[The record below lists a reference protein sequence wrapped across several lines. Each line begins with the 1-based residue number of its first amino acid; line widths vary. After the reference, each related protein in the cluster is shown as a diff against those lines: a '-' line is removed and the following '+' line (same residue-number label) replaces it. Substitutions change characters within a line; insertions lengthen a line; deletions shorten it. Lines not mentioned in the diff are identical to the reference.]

1 MEATVTPRWYL
12 TGTAITGI
20 VYTLSWIVGLSVGAP
35 SVAVNASGAEVVAA
49 YDGHR
54 AVVVAQFVFT
64 EGLPAVGLAV
74 IALALAAAARA
85 LGALTAA
92 RTAAVAGVAAAV
104 VSLTQCVLG
113 IALAGTTASGTAH
126 VLYDAVDRLD
136 GIKMFLLA
144 VLALAGAAS
153 GVLPG
158 WLRWVAVALAV
169 AIVVSGIGY
178 LLLVPSLAT
187 VAYVSGVLLL
197 VFVTATGIVLGRR
210 TR

>member
-35 SVAVNASGAEVVAA
+35 SVSVTASGAEVVAA
-49 YDGHR
+49 FDGHR
-54 AVVVAQFVFT
+54 AVVIAQFVCT
-64 EGLPAVGLAV
+64 EGLPAAGLAV
-74 IALALAAAARA
+74 IALALAGAARA
-85 LGALTAA
+85 LGAVTAA
-92 RTAAVAGVAAAV
+92 RTAAVAGVVAAI

-113 IALAGTTASGTAH
+113 VALAGTTASGTAH
-126 VLYDAVDRLD
+126 ALHDAVNRLD
-136 GIKMFLLA
+136 GVKMFTLA
-144 VLALAGAAS
+144 VLAVAGAVS
-153 GVLPG
+153 GVLPR

-178 LLLVPSLAT
+178 LLLIPSLAT

-197 VFVTATGIVLGRR
+197 VFVTGTGIVLGRPVR
-210 TR
+210 